1 MSVDIFHKVET
12 QHYVPRHYLSAW
24 AKRIYKKGKKID
36 LIACRIKDKLLS
48 NIDTM
53 TIGQEGC
60 LYAYPEFN
68 EYEFNVVVDLLKS
81 KKGLDGDAI
90 RSIYQYSLFLPL
102 YIRSLKGE
110 RTFLLHSEICK
121 LSESGILA
129 SNFSK
134 ALINSFET
142 DVRTLNQVKLSRF
155 IDDGVT
161 AMNNG
166 FEYWMT
172 KLENLFNPLLDRA
185 RNSDLSFMAERN
197 NRPAF
202 IHNFINQMLR
212 TQKFN
217 DLASDMLEDC
227 PHTSIKIA
235 TYLRHLSAYEVA
247 SSLARDAD
255 EYELN
260 LICNNTALEFITG
273 DQPLCNLVSDEEAG
287 QFDVYYPISPRL
299 ALFFS
304 KRGRFNSVYGYLKEL
319 NVHEVDTLNKAICS
333 ASMNQ
338 VYAQSIEMLSTGQYF
353 ASKWSAR

>member
-1 MSVDIFHKVET
+1 MRVNIFHKVET

-24 AKRIYKKGKKID
+24 SKRIYKKGKKID
-36 LIACRIKDKLLS
+36 LIACRIKDRLLS

-53 TIGQEGC
+53 TIGQEGY

-68 EYEFNVVVDLLKS
+68 EYEFNMVVALLKS
-81 KKGLDGDAI
+81 KQGLDGETI
-90 RSIYQYSLFLPL
+90 RYIYQYSLFLPL

-110 RTFLLHSEICK
+110 RTSLLHSEICK

-129 SNFSK
+129 SSFSK
-134 ALINSFET
+134 ALINSFNT
-142 DVRTLNQVKLSRF
+142 DVRRLDQVKLSKF

-185 RNSDLSFMAERN
+185 RNGDLSFMAERD

-202 IHNFINQMLR
+202 IHNLINQMLR
-212 TQKFN
+212 TQKFDN
-217 DLASDMLEDC
+217 LASDMLEEH
-227 PHTSIKIA
+227 PHTSIKVA

-247 SSLARDAD
+247 SSLTRDAD

-273 DQPLCNLVSDEEAG
+273 DQPLCNLVSNEDVG
-287 QFDVYYPISPRL
+287 QFDVYYPISPTL

-304 KRGRFNSVYGYLKEL
+304 KKGRFSNVYGHLK
-319 NVHEVDTLNKAICS
+319 NPDVHEVDTLNKAIC
-333 ASMNQ
+333 
-338 VYAQSIEMLSTGQYF
+338 VGHYF
-353 ASKWSAR
+353 ASNWQQR